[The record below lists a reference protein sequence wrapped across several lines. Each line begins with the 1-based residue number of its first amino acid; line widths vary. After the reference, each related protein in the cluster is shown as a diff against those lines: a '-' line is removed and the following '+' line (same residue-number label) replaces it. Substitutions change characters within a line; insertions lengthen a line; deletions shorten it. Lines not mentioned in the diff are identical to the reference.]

1 MLKAE
6 KPKIFSIGHHPPRIG
21 SRVKVWFDKKEKTHL
36 MVEDETGHLT
46 WDIYGVPLSDV
57 VFETE
62 KTPRG
67 AVRCVAFGNLIAI
80 THTNEATEA
89 RQMIIREAGR
99 SMDFLLEPR
108 QAMAIRRS
116 APGADLETMGRLPDI
131 LRRRSRALMI
141 RKRITPGLSKVPP
154 LVWGPISR
162 CGNTENIAGT
172 KRAQLARAIAR

>member
-21 SRVKVWFDKKEKTHL
+21 SRVKVWFDKKETHL

-80 THTNEATEA
+80 THTNEATE
-89 RQMIIREAGR
+89 RG
-99 SMDFLLEPR
+99 
-108 QAMAIRRS
+108 
-116 APGADLETMGRLPDI
+116 
-131 LRRRSRALMI
+131 
-141 RKRITPGLSKVPP
+141 K
-154 LVWGPISR
+154 
-162 CGNTENIAGT
+162 
-172 KRAQLARAIAR
+172 